1 MFRYLLVLFIAI
13 PLHAVNIEK
22 IDDNTIR
29 MTSSDSAISTNINIR
44 SYEASSSD
52 DSESSTEQPIEIH
65 IHETPQQNGSTRRY
79 VAWVSVGGAITVSL
93 ITAIVNIVTHFTS

>member
-1 MFRYLLVLFIAI
+1 MFRYLLIVFFTAS
-13 PLHAVNIEK
+13 LHAVNIEK

-29 MTSSDSAISTNINIR
+29 MTASDSSISTNINIR
-44 SYEASSSD
+44 SYESSSSD

-65 IHETPQQNGSTRRY
+65 IHETPQQNGHTRRY